1 MTEVTQVPEW
11 LTKPPTVN
19 ANMPAWLLKH
29 RAKHW
34 DAFLKNGLPTQR
46 NERWKYTDLSFL
58 TQKDFASALP
68 VEAHEISN
76 LVNQHRLQKDDS
88 ILLTMVNGYFMPALS
103 DLKMFPDNAIICDFD
118 TAWQENA
125 ELLKALDA
133 TVIDTKQYPFA
144 SLNIAKAAS
153 GLFIH
158 LPKDCKLNK
167 PVHLLS
173 LMVGNEE
180 LIAHPQH
187 LLMLGENSELTLV
200 EEFVGNADQTY
211 LMNVMTTIFLEKNA
225 QLDSFKMQHDG
236 EQAVHVANKFV
247 YQKQDSNAHFT
258 HFAVGGIFARED
270 IAIQL
275 QEAGA
280 NCKTAG
286 FYRLQRDNQYID
298 NHVDI
303 FHVAPRSNSEMLY
316 KGILDKKSRAVFN
329 GRLYV
334 ERDAQKILAYQANHN
349 LLLSNQAEVYS
360 KPELEIY
367 ADDVKCKHGASTG
380 QLDQEA
386 LFYLRSRGIPLVE
399 AMNILLRGF
408 SEEVIKRVTHPG
420 VKLRVQEILA

>member
-19 ANMPAWLLKH
+19 ANMPTWLLKH

-34 DAFLKNGLPTQR
+34 DAFLKNGLPTAR

-58 TQKDFASALP
+58 AKKDFACALP
-68 VEAHEISN
+68 IEAEDIAHVVS
-76 LVNQHRLQKDDS
+76 QHRLQNEDS
-88 ILLTMVNGYFMPALS
+88 ILITMVNGYFMPALS
-103 DLKMFPDNAIICDFD
+103 DLTAFPDDAIVCNID
-118 TAWQENA
+118 TAWQEHA
-125 ELLKALDA
+125 ELLKALDT

-144 SLNIAKAAS
+144 SLNIAKATS

-158 LPKDCKLNK
+158 LPKNCKLAK
-167 PVHLLS
+167 PVHVLS
-173 LMVGNEE
+173 LVMGDAE

-187 LLMLGENSELTLV
+187 LLLLGENSELHLV
-200 EEFVGNADQTY
+200 EEFVGKVEQKY

-225 QLDSFKMQHDG
+225 QLDSFKIQHEG
-236 EQAVHVANKFV
+236 EQSVHIANKFV

-258 HFAVGGIFARED
+258 HFAAGGIFARED

-286 FYRLQRDNQYID
+286 FYHLKRDNQYLD
-298 NHVDI
+298 NHVDV
-303 FHVAPRSNSEMLY
+303 FHVAPRSHSEMLY

-386 LFYLRSRGIPLVE
+386 LFYLRSRGIPLAE
-399 AMNILLRGF
+399 AMGILLQGF
-408 SEEVIKRVTHPG
+408 AEEVMKRVTHSG